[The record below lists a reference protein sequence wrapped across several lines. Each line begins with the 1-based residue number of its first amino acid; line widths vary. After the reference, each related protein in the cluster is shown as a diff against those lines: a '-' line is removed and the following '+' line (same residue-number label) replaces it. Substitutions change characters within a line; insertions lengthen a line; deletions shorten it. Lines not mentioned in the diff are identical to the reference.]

1 MALKKTYGLEVLE
14 GLKIPKNASVPS
26 WVSASADQ
34 AKVFYS
40 TTDNKLYVGVN
51 DSFKA
56 ISLDSETVGSIAFFV
71 ATSLPAGWVQSNGT
85 VLSRAAYPDLYAY
98 ASASGAIVTDTTWWN
113 EWNAGGCAKFST
125 GNGSTDFRIP
135 DLRGEFIKGWAAG
148 RGIEVGRE
156 VGEWQADELQ
166 SHQHTFGFVPGYG
179 TQVIG
184 QGANPFWPVVA
195 GTTTVAATG
204 GTETRPR
211 NVALHAAIKY

>member
-125 GNGSTDFRIP
+125 GNGSTDFRLP

-166 SHQHTFGFVPGYG
+166 SHQHTFNFVPGYG
-179 TQVIG
+179 TQIVG
-184 QGANPFWPVVA
+184 GGANPFWPVVA